1 VALDSGNFTQCANT
15 PLAVVLALLTAL
27 PFLAIAETPATETK
41 ASDSQPAGKGAAT
54 QSGLGDDPDDPS
66 NLLLVIQ
73 ERRTQQD
80 SLFRQSPLHGA
91 HAATGR
97 WKQSL
102 YEATGLE
109 LGFAYNQLF
118 QAVSESL
125 PGADKWG
132 TASTVDFIGTW
143 ELLNR
148 GEPTQGQIF
157 FGLQGRW
164 NWGTTGPEDL
174 GTEALGSLSRP
185 GNTFTAYTP
194 TFLPVRNLYWQQ
206 GSKEAGWA
214 YRVGKITPDATLST
228 SAHIAAPLT
237 FTSTAGVGSFA
248 NALPDSGLGVV
259 ADWYFT
265 DRVKVLGLVSDSNA
279 DRSGWGN
286 IGAGDLYKAVELGVQ
301 IFPRT
306 EKAGWSKLA
315 VWHNDGTKR
324 GASNGN
330 LGPDGWGFFL
340 KLEQELTADGRFIG
354 IAKYG
359 WSDNDSA
366 LYESQANLLFLYYDP
381 DFIGR
386 IQNDVV
392 GIGLNFVNP
401 SLEGARG
408 EYNPELFYRFPLFP
422 QVDMTFT
429 YHAIINPS
437 LDRDNDHASVFSL
450 RLRSTF

>member
-1 VALDSGNFTQCANT
+1 MRTSLSAVLIL
-15 PLAVVLALLTAL
+15 LAVLTAL
-27 PFLAIAETPATETK
+27 PFPAVAETPATTAK
-41 ASDSQPAGKGAAT
+41 TADLQPAGKGVAT
-54 QSGLGDDPDDPS
+54 ESGVGEDPDDPS
-66 NLLLVIQ
+66 NLLLGIR
-73 ERRTQQD
+73 ERLVQKD
-80 SLFRQSPLHGA
+80 SLFPQSPLHGA
-91 HAATGR
+91 HELTDQ

-102 YEATGLE
+102 HDASGLK
-109 LGFAYNQLF
+109 LGFAFNQLF
-118 QAVSESL
+118 QGVSEAL
-125 PGADKWG
+125 PDADKWG

-143 ELLNR
+143 EILHR
-148 GEPTQGQIF
+148 GEPTQGQLV
-157 FGLQGRW
+157 FGVQGHW
-164 NWGTTGPEDL
+164 NWGPPGPEDL

-194 TFLPVRNLYWQQ
+194 TFLPLRNLYWQQ
-206 GSKEAGWA
+206 GSKEAGWI

-259 ADWYFT
+259 ANWYLS
-265 DRVKVLGLVSDSNA
+265 DRIKVLGLVSDSNA
-279 DRSGWGN
+279 DRQGWGE
-286 IGAGDLYKAVELGVQ
+286 ISEGDLYKAVELGAQ

-306 EKAGWSKLA
+306 EKAGFSKLT
-315 VWHNDGTKR
+315 VWHNDGTRR

-340 KLEQELTADGRFIG
+340 KLEQELTADGRLIG

-381 DFIGR
+381 HFIGH

-392 GIGLNFVNP
+392 GIGLNYVDP

-422 QVDMTFT
+422 QVDVTFT
-429 YHAIINPS
+429 YHSIINPS
-437 LDRDNDHASVFSL
+437 LDRDNDHASAFSL

>member
-1 VALDSGNFTQCANT
+1 MTLRN
-15 PLAVVLALLTAL
+15 
-27 PFLAIAETPATETK
+27 
-41 ASDSQPAGKGAAT
+41 
-54 QSGLGDDPDDPS
+54 DD
-66 NLLLVIQ
+66 
-73 ERRTQQD
+73 
-80 SLFRQSPLHGA
+80 
-91 HAATGR
+91 
-97 WKQSL
+97 
-102 YEATGLE
+102 
-109 LGFAYNQLF
+109 
-118 QAVSESL
+118 
-125 PGADKWG
+125 
-132 TASTVDFIGTW
+132 
-143 ELLNR
+143 
-148 GEPTQGQIF
+148 
-157 FGLQGRW
+157 
-164 NWGTTGPEDL
+164 
-174 GTEALGSLSRP
+174 
-185 GNTFTAYTP
+185 
-194 TFLPVRNLYWQQ
+194 
-206 GSKEAGWA
+206 
-214 YRVGKITPDATLST
+214 T
-228 SAHIAAPLT
+228 S
-237 FTSTAGVGSFA
+237 
-248 NALPDSGLGVV
+248 
-259 ADWYFT
+259 
-265 DRVKVLGLVSDSNA
+265 SNA
-279 DRSGWGN
+279 NRYGWGD

-429 YHAIINPS
+429 YHAIIDPS
-437 LDRDNDHASVFSL
+437 LDRDNDHASVFSI